1 MTPYNPSMTIIVN
14 GAPEAIEDGA
24 TIERLLQSHNLAGAP
39 CAVEVNKGIVPKRRH
54 AEHKLREG
62 DRVEIVTLVGGG

>member
-1 MTPYNPSMTIIVN
+1 MTITVN
-14 GAPEAIEDGA
+14 GQPEALEDSA
-24 TIERLLQSHNLAGAP
+24 TVERLLQQHNLAHAP
-39 CAVEVNKGIVPKRRH
+39 CAVEVNKAIVPKKRH